1 MNVQVERSGGTA
13 LVKLQGDVVVATTP
27 RLYRCLRKLASRR
40 DVRQVVIDFGG
51 AGRLDTSG
59 VAAVSLGS
67 RLMERAGKGF
77 DLRHLGETHQAAFE
91 LLPSWQ
97 EEARR
102 PRRRPAGLVEL
113 VGDRFYA
120 TGGRARELGRLLA
133 DVARESV
140 AVLARRR
147 HLPAGVLVEQASGM
161 GMNAMPIVGLL
172 SFLLGMT
179 LAFQSAVQLEQ
190 FGADVYVAD
199 LVGVAMVREFAPM
212 MTAIILTG
220 RTGAAIAAEL
230 GTMRVR
236 EEVDALRV
244 MGVSPVR
251 YLVLPRLYALTLV
264 QPALTLCAMFIGV
277 AGGMLIA
284 ALLMD
289 LSPVLFWER
298 IVARVEF
305 NSFLHGLLKSLVF
318 AWIIGVT
325 ACFTGLRTRGG
336 AASVGN
342 ATTRTVVAS
351 IFLIIVVDSIF
362 ATVSTYLKYQ

>member
-1 MNVQVERSGGTA
+1 MVRLE
-13 LVKLQGDVVVATTP
+13 GDVVVATTP
-27 RLYRCLRKLASRR
+27 RLYRCLRQLARRR
-40 DVRQVVIDFGG
+40 DVRQVVVDFGE

-67 RLMERAGKGF
+67 RMMARAGKAY
-77 DLRHLGETHQAAFE
+77 DLRALGEEHQAAFE
-91 LLPSWQ
+91 LMPSWQ
-97 EEARR
+97 EEAQR
-102 PRRRPAGLVEL
+102 PRHRQVGLVET
-113 VGDRFYA
+113 VGDRFYGMGA
-120 TGGRARELGRLLA
+120 KARELGRMLRY
-133 DVARESV
+133 VVQESL

-147 HLPAGVLVEQASGM
+147 KLPAGVLVEQASMM
-161 GMNAMPIVGLL
+161 GMNALPIVGLL

-251 YLVLPRLYALTLV
+251 YLVLPRLYALTLA

-289 LSPVLFWER
+289 LSPLLFWER
-298 IVARVEF
+298 IVARVKIG
-305 NSFLHGLLKSLVF
+305 SFGHGLLKSLVF
-318 AWIIGVT
+318 AWIIGVV

-342 ATTRTVVAS
+342 ATTRTVVTS

-362 ATVSTYLKYQ
+362 ATVSTFLKYR

>member
-1 MNVQVERSGGTA
+1 MAFEVERSGGTA
-13 LVKLQGDVVVATTP
+13 VIRLLGDVVVATTP
-27 RLYRCLRKLASRR
+27 RLYRCLRALARRR
-40 DVRQVVIDFGG
+40 DVRGVVVDFAD

-67 RLMERAGKGF
+67 RMMARRGKAY

-97 EEARR
+97 EDARR
-102 PRRRPAGLVEL
+102 PRREVGIVEM
-113 VGDRFYA
+113 VGDRFYGF
-120 TGGRARELGRLLA
+120 GGRARELGRLLGEI
-133 DVARESV
+133 ARESM

-147 HLPAGVLVEQASGM
+147 KMPAGALVEQAAGM
-161 GMNAMPIVGLL
+161 GMNALPIVGLL

-179 LAFQSAVQLEQ
+179 LAFQSSVQLEQ
-190 FGADVYVAD
+190 FGANVYVAD

-289 LSPVLFWER
+289 LSPLLFWER
-298 IVARVEF
+298 IVARVKID
-305 NSFLHGLLKSLVF
+305 SFGHGLLKSLVF
-318 AWIIGVT
+318 AWIIGIT
-325 ACFTGLRTRGG
+325 GCFMGLRTRGG

-342 ATTRTVVAS
+342 ATTRTVVTS
-351 IFLIIVVDSIF
+351 IFLIIVVDSVF
-362 ATVSTYLKYQ
+362 ATVATFMKSP